1 MERPM
6 DVRLVVSD
14 PAVDSERIAGFTREL
29 LKDVRAETDPKAE
42 LVKGPAAADTKGD
55 IITLGQIA
63 LALISGGAITTLIQA
78 VFGFLGRH
86 KNLEV
91 ELENGAGSKLKL
103 KWEYLNAN
111 GEAKATELVET
122 FLKQSK

>member
-1 MERPM
+1 M
-6 DVRLVVSD
+6 DICLVVSD
-14 PAVDSERIAGFTREL
+14 RALDSEKIAGFTREL
-29 LKDVRAETDPKAE
+29 LKDVRAETDPRAE
-42 LVKGPAAADTKGD
+42 LVKSSAAADTKGD

-91 ELENGAGSKLKL
+91 ELENGEGKKLKM

-111 GEAKATELVET
+111 GEAKATELIEA